1 MRVNFILFK
10 MISVRWQPLI
20 ESALQTCW

>member
-1 MRVNFILFK
+1 
-10 MISVRWQPLI
+10 VRWQPLI